1 MTVPAAPTT
10 FAAVLRAEL
19 TRRCARNERYSLR
32 AFARALGT
40 DHATL
45 SQLLRGK
52 RQMTADTVAQLG
64 EKLGLSGEAIA
75 AFVNDARAAQ
85 ESASSPSVALDAA
98 RILQDP
104 LAHPLLGLV
113 GTEEFRSDSRFLA
126 QMLDVTPD
134 EVNLTV
140 QLLVR
145 FGMLQLTSD
154 RWRDVTGAGQLD
166 PEAFERA
173 VWEHAA
179 RRLGAPPDGPARS
192 GAEPGASGSTPPGK
206 SSPSG
211 PSPVREFQIL
221 ARDPTAQGRFYSE
234 LFGWHIDDAN
244 ALGYRRI
251 DTGLEGMKGGIWPAP
266 PEGHPMV
273 QLFVQVADAHATVSR
288 AQSHGGRVLMSPQGL
303 PEGDTLAILLDPE
316 GLPFGL
322 FQRAAPAAR
331 R

>member
-1 MTVPAAPTT
+1 MTAPAAPTT

-52 RQMTADTVAQLG
+52 RQMTAETVAQLG
-64 EKLGLSGEAIA
+64 EKLGLSGEAID
-75 AFVNDARAAQ
+75 AFAHDARAAQ
-85 ESASSPSVALDAA
+85 GAASSPSVALDAA
-98 RILQDP
+98 RIVQDP
-104 LAHPLLGLV
+104 LAHALLGLV

-179 RRLGAPPDGPARS
+179 RRLGATGLDGPASS
-192 GAEPGASGSTPPGK
+192 GRASAAGST
-206 SSPSG
+206 SSGGTAPAG

-221 ARDPTAQGRFYSE
+221 AKNPAAEARFYAE
-234 LFGWHIDDAN
+234 LFGWGIDDAN

-251 DTGLEGMKGGIWPAP
+251 DTGPKGMKGGIWPAP
-266 PEGHPMV
+266 PEGHAMV
-273 QLFVQVADAHATVSR
+273 QLFVQVGDANAAVTR
-288 AQSHGGRVLMSPQGL
+288 ARSHGARVLMPPQGL

-322 FQRAAPAAR
+322 IQPARPTPAG
-331 R
+331 

>member
-1 MTVPAAPTT
+1 MTAPAAPTT

-19 TRRCARNERYSLR
+19 TRRCARNDRYSLR
-32 AFARALGT
+32 AFARALDT

-52 RQMTADTVAQLG
+52 RQMTAETVVQLG
-64 EKLGLSGEAIA
+64 QKLGLSSEAIE
-75 AFVNDARAAQ
+75 AFVRDARAAQ
-85 ESASSPSVALDAA
+85 GAPSAPSVALDAA
-98 RILQDP
+98 RIVQDP
-104 LAHPLLGLV
+104 LAHALLGLV

-126 QMLDVTPD
+126 QMLDVTAD

-154 RWRDVTGAGQLD
+154 RWRDVNGAGQLD
-166 PEAFERA
+166 PESFERE

-179 RRLGAPPDGPARS
+179 RRLGAPAGDLGGGKS
-192 GAEPGASGSTPPGK
+192 GHAGSGSPDATARG
-206 SSPSG
+206 SDG

-221 ARDPTAQGRFYSE
+221 AKNPAAEGRFYGE

-266 PEGHPMV
+266 PEGHSLV
-273 QLFVQVADAHATVSR
+273 QLFIQVQDAKAAVAR
-288 AQSHGGRVLMSPQGL
+288 AESHGARVLMPPQGL

-322 FQRAAPAAR
+322 FEPARPTSAR
-331 R
+331 

>member
-1 MTVPAAPTT
+1 MTAPAAPTT

-19 TRRCARNERYSLR
+19 TRRCARNDRYSLR

-52 RQMTADTVAQLG
+52 RQMTAENVTQLG
-64 EKLGLSGEAIA
+64 QKLGLTPEAID
-75 AFVNDARAAQ
+75 AFVRDARAAQ
-85 ESASSPSVALDAA
+85 SAPSSPSVALDAA
-98 RILQDP
+98 RIVQDP
-104 LAHPLLGLV
+104 LAHALLGLV
-113 GTEEFRSDSRFLA
+113 STEDFRSDTRFLA
-126 QMLDVTPD
+126 QMLDSTPD

-154 RWRDVTGAGQLD
+154 QGWRDVTGAGQLD

-179 RRLGAPPDGPARS
+179 RRLGAPAS
-192 GAEPGASGSTPPGK
+192 ASPGAGPSGVSTERP
-206 SSPSG
+206 SRSG

-221 ARDPTAQGRFYSE
+221 ARNPAAEARFYGE
-234 LFGWHIDDAN
+234 LFGWQVDDAN

-251 DTGLEGMKGGIWPAP
+251 DTGPEGMKGGIWPAP
-266 PEGHPMV
+266 PEATPLV
-273 QLFVQVADAHATVSR
+273 QLFVQVEDAR
-288 AQSHGGRVLMSPQGL
+288 AVASGAQTLGARVLMPPQGL

-322 FQRAAPAAR
+322 LQPAA
-331 R
+331 